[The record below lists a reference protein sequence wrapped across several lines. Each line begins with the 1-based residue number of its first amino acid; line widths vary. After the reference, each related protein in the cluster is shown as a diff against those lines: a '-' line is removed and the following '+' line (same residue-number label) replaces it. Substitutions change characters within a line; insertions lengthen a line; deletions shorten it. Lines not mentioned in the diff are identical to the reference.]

1 MVTKERGDQVSGAV
15 FLIGLG
21 VIALLNYW
29 WPGIMFVIG
38 ASLIA
43 RGVVAGQQW
52 QNLTGALVV
61 IGIGLI
67 FALED
72 VIGGV
77 NFWPVALIALGM
89 VLLFGK
95 DVVSRA
101 R

>member
-1 MVTKERGDQVSGAV
+1 MASKERADQVSGAI

-21 VIALLNYW
+21 VIALINYW

-38 ASLIA
+38 AALIA
-43 RGVVAGQQW
+43 RGMVMGQQW
-52 QNLTGALVV
+52 QNITGALVV

-77 NFWPVALIALGM
+77 NFWPLALIILGL

-95 DVVSRA
+95 DIVNRT